1 MTEDDDELRKML
13 KQITGGFG
21 FDKQPAK
28 KRGRKPNPA
37 TAKSSEIISVAGGKL
52 RFFSADQKPVE
63 PVEKQPIKTDE
74 PLPVQPNPA
83 VQLDQQALINLVKN
97 RLDEHN
103 QTSIKRGNTQ
113 PASAIAK
120 TYIAEVGAKISAD
133 IIYDLDRVYD
143 KVGLKTLVPYARA
156 VVRKHRATLDSLA
169 LNLPYDLL
177 MATESGP
184 SNKGLLV
191 WALAFVFADPNI
203 YRLFAEEMPTT
214 LQQAAE
220 QLTWVPSIGAEALGK
235 LIDSPLTMST
245 KQQHYY
251 GAMTELA
258 PTFTLLPHRG
268 GGWHGPVTLYWPAAI
283 RSFLQTVYKQPI
295 DFQFHSVEHLPDGL
309 TLWDD
314 GEQVIFEELQ
324 KLMAYRIQDSIT
336 INASG
341 KVSALVPKKMRKLL
355 ALREFF
361 PDDSPFPTIRTAALA
376 QAMVSLPTKDVQGVL
391 LDPLEVLTKLR
402 KAFGERFRLLF
413 LLNDLKEHAKVE
425 MYSSYKQDAETGLI
439 DLVKGLPVGEWVS
452 VSNILNYAQYRD
464 LIKMPCWSN
473 GYAALQYDGPSP
485 YRHGGIERQLV
496 TADKAF
502 VFVEKPGLLS
512 GFFLFAALGWLDIA
526 YETPA
531 GILGKDYFS
540 AYDGLRYVRL
550 NALGASLF
558 GNTVE
563 PYTPKIATTTQALRF
578 DDQSLLIFC
587 DPDNKV
593 AETVLANY
601 AERVSPTRFRVTADT
616 FLTDC
621 KTKAQ
626 LKTKINLFSKSVA
639 PDLPSNWTT
648 FFAELLAK
656 AEPFTTV
663 SNLTIFAIPADNQA
677 LIRLLA
683 QDSVLKSLV
692 IKAEGYR
699 ILVDTGQVAAVKKRL
714 RELGY
719 LL

>member
-13 KQITGGFG
+13 TRITGDFG
-21 FDKQPAK
+21 FDKQPTT

-37 TAKSSEIISVAGGKL
+37 KASEIKLVTDGKI
-52 RFFSADQKPVE
+52 RFFSADQIATE
-63 PVEKQPIKTDE
+63 PAEKQPIKTAA
-74 PLPVQPNPA
+74 PLPVQLNP
-83 VQLDQQALINLVKN
+83 VGKMEQQALINLLKN

-103 QTSIKRGNTQ
+103 QTATKRGNTQ

-120 TYIAEVGAKISAD
+120 AYINETGAKISAD

-143 KVGLKTLVPYARA
+143 KVGLKTLVPYAKA
-156 VVRKHRATLDSLA
+156 VIRKHRATLDSLA

-177 MATESGP
+177 MTTESGP
-184 SNKGLLV
+184 ANKGLLV

-203 YRLFAEEMPTT
+203 YRLFAEEMPTA

-235 LIDSPLTMST
+235 LIDTPLTVS
-245 KQQHYY
+245 KQQQHYY

-268 GGWHGPVTLYWPAAI
+268 GGWHGPVMLYWPAAI
-283 RSFLQTVYKQPI
+283 RGFLQTVYSQPA
-295 DFQFHSVEHLPDGL
+295 DFQFHRVSHLPGGL
-309 TLWDD
+309 TLWED

-376 QAMVSLPTKDVQGVL
+376 QAMVSLPTKDLQGVL

-413 LLNDLKEHAKVE
+413 LLNELKEHAKVE
-425 MYSSYKQDAETGLI
+425 MYSSYKQDAEMGLI
-439 DLVKGLPVGEWVS
+439 ALVKGMPVGEWVS

-512 GFFLFAALGWLDIA
+512 GLFLFAALGWLDIA
-526 YETPA
+526 YDMPA
-531 GILGKDYFS
+531 GVFGKDYFS

-550 NALGASLF
+550 NALGASLL
-558 GNTVE
+558 GETTK
-563 PYTPKIATTTQALRF
+563 PYMPKVATTTQALRF

-601 AERVSPTRFRVTADT
+601 AERVSPTRFRVTAGT

-639 PDLPSNWTT
+639 PDLPSNWTV

-656 AEPFTTV
+656 AEPLTTI
-663 SNLTIFAIPADNQA
+663 SNLTVFAVPADNQA

-683 QDSVLKSLV
+683 QDPVLKSLV

-699 ILVDTGQVAAVKKRL
+699 ILVDTGQVNAFKKRL

>member
-1 MTEDDDELRKML
+1 MTEDDDELRRML
-13 KQITGGFG
+13 ARITGNSGS
-21 FDKQPAK
+21 DKQPTQ
-28 KRGRKPNPA
+28 KRGRKPNSTTTKSGEAVPPA
-37 TAKSSEIISVAGGKL
+37 EGNI
-52 RFFSADQKPVE
+52 RFFTSSQLATKSA
-63 PVEKQPIKTDE
+63 EKQPVKAEETV
-74 PLPVQPNPA
+74 PVGPKVVGKMA
-83 VQLDQQALINLVKN
+83 QQALINLLKN

-103 QTSIKRGNTQ
+103 QTETKRGNTQ

-120 TYIAEVGAKISAD
+120 TYIAETGAKISAD

-143 KVGLKTLVPYARA
+143 KVGLRTLVPYAKA
-156 VVRKHRATLDSLA
+156 VVKKHRATLDSLA
-169 LNLPYDLL
+169 LNLPYELL

-191 WALAFVFADPNI
+191 WAVAFVFSDPNV
-203 YRLFAEEMPTT
+203 YRLFAEEMPTA
-214 LQQAAE
+214 LQQATE

-235 LIDSPLTMST
+235 LIDTPLTVPT

-268 GGWHGPVTLYWPAAI
+268 GGWHGPITLYWPAAI
-283 RSFLQTVYKQPI
+283 RSFLQTVYKQPA
-295 DFQFHSVEHLPDGL
+295 DFQFHNVAQLPDGL
-309 TLWDD
+309 TLWGD

-341 KVSALVPKKMRKLL
+341 KVSGMVPKKMRKLL

-376 QAMVSLPTKDVQGVL
+376 QAMALLPTNDLKGVL
-391 LDPLEVLTKLR
+391 LDTMAVLTKLR
-402 KAFGERFRLLF
+402 KAFDERFRLLF
-413 LLNDLKEHAKVE
+413 LLNELKEHAKVE
-425 MYSSYKQDAETGLI
+425 MYSSYKQDAETGLTT
-439 DLVKGLPVGEWVS
+439 LVSALPVGEWVS
-452 VSNILNYAQYRD
+452 VSNILSYAQYRD
-464 LIKMPCWSN
+464 LIHMPCWLN

-485 YRHGGIERQLV
+485 YRHGGIERQPV
-496 TADKAF
+496 TADKGF

-526 YETPA
+526 YETPT
-531 GILGKDYFS
+531 GTFGKDYFS
-540 AYDGLRYVRL
+540 AYDGLRYVRI

-558 GNTVE
+558 GQTKE
-563 PYTPKIATTTQALRF
+563 PYTPKVAATTQALRF
-578 DDQSLLIFC
+578 DDESLLIFC

-593 AETVLANY
+593 AETVLSNY
-601 AERVSPTRFRVTADT
+601 AGRVSPTRFRVTADT

-621 KTKAQ
+621 KTRAQ

-639 PDLPSNWTT
+639 PDLPPNWTT
-648 FFAELLAK
+648 FFADLLAK
-656 AEPFTTV
+656 AEPLTAI
-663 SNLTIFAIPADNQA
+663 SNLMVFAVPADNQA

-683 QDSVLKSLV
+683 QDLVLKSLV

-699 ILVDTGQVAAVKKRL
+699 ILVDTGQVTAFKKRL

-719 LL
+719 LF